1 MKINFNEV
9 IGNIL
14 SKNTD
19 MINLTYYL
27 GKVLPK
33 DYRMALEIM
42 KRVGA
47 DLGEKFEYMFFP
59 DFVEVY
65 GLD

>member
-1 MKINFNEV
+1 NEAKFLCMAIVMKINFNEV

-27 GKVLPK
+27 GHSDFTGHYKAYF
-33 DYRMALEIM
+33 YRSG
-42 KRVGA
+42 VV
-47 DLGEKFEYMFFP
+47 EKIFFIS
-59 DFVEVY
+59 F
-65 GLD
+65 

>member
-27 GKVLPK
+27 GHSDFTGHYKAYF
-33 DYRMALEIM
+33 YRSG
-42 KRVGA
+42 VV
-47 DLGEKFEYMFFP
+47 EKIFFIS
-59 DFVEVY
+59 F
-65 GLD
+65 